1 MAPSIRAARA
11 TGVVVRAARA
21 ADGDAIV
28 RVHIESADD
37 SYAPLARA
45 WPAAD
50 ERQRRGRWAHL
61 VLDELQGSAQQVDV
75 VAELAGSVVGFCS
88 GGPARDGA
96 HGAELE
102 LYVIH
107 VLPSHRA
114 AGIGALL
121 WSEACQRLRGTAL
134 PSMYVVTLAEL
145 RCCSFYQRHGGVEVS
160 RRQRPFHGAQRT
172 EVIYLWAAGRSSA
185 PLE

>member
-1 MAPSIRAARA
+1 MAHAARA

-21 ADGDAIV
+21 ADVDAIV

-50 ERQRRGRWAHL
+50 EQQRREHWAYL
-61 VLDELQGSAQQVDV
+61 SADDLQSSARRVDV
-75 VAELAGSVVGFCS
+75 VAELAGRVVGFCS

-121 WSEACQRLRGTAL
+121 WSEACQRLRGSAL
-134 PSMYVVTLAEL
+134 PSMYVMTLAEL

-160 RRQRPFHGAQRT
+160 RRQRPFHGAERT
-172 EVIYLWAAGRSSA
+172 EVVYLWAAGRSSA